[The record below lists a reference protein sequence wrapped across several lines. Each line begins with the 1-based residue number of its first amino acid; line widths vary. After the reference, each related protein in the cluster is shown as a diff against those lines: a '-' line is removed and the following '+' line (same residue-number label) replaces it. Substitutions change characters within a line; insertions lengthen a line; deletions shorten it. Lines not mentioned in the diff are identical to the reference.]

1 MEEAFTAGIRPGGL
15 TDGGEI
21 RILICHILAS
31 ADSPMSFDELTEAV
45 LSDGA
50 ANYFEFSDALAEL
63 ENTGCVLAL
72 KSPAGISEYSLTEK
86 GKTAAATLG
95 GKLPASIK
103 EKSTEATANILRRR
117 RIEKENLVSIT
128 RTEDGFKVHM
138 RVTDIGTDLM
148 ELSLF
153 MPDEEMANAVRER
166 FLSDPAETY
175 SKVLEALAGKI

>member
-1 MEEAFTAGIRPGGL
+1 MDETFTAGIRPGGL

-21 RILICHILAS
+21 RILICHILME

-63 ENTGCVLAL
+63 ESSGCVLAL

-86 GKTAAATLG
+86 GRAVEATLV
-95 GKLPASIK
+95 GKLPLSIK
-103 EKSTEATANILRRR
+103 EKSAEAARNILRRR

-128 RTEDGFKVHM
+128 KTEDGFKVHM

-153 MPDEEMANAVRER
+153 MPDEEQAAFVRER
-166 FLSDPAETY
+166 FLSNPAETY
-175 SKVLEALAGKI
+175 SKVLEALAGEI